1 MTTQHDGLDEQIAR
15 VEAVVSEFEQNNPEL
30 VEAMESLG
38 MSIDE
43 YERIVTGMNGLIIE
57 TSSSTG

>member
-1 MTTQHDGLDEQIAR
+1 MTTQRDGLDEQIAR
-15 VEAVVSEFEQNNPEL
+15 VEAVVSEFELNNPEI
-30 VEAMESLG
+30 VEAMETLG

-43 YERIVTGMNGLIIE
+43 YERIVSGMNGAVIE

>member
-1 MTTQHDGLDEQIAR
+1 MTTQRDSLDEQIAR
-15 VEAVVSEFEQNNPEL
+15 VEAVVSEFEQNNPEI
-30 VEAMESLG
+30 VEAMESVG

-43 YERIVTGMNGLIIE
+43 YERIVSGMNGVIIE

>member
-1 MTTQHDGLDEQIAR
+1 MTTQRDGLDEQIAR
-15 VEAVVSEFEQNNPEL
+15 VEAVVSEFEQNNPEI
-30 VEAMESLG
+30 VEAMESVG

-43 YERIVTGMNGLIIE
+43 YERIVSGMTDLYIE